1 MYGRGFTRRAL
12 YDRLVRP
19 GCTGQRQPAVA
30 GGMPLV
36 RRDTT
41 KHVVAAWH
49 VAAAERGDSGVYPRG
64 SVRTTQNPLQ
74 RKTPLCYESWKDSSK
89 AGASETPSPFAL
101 TGGNGWCR
109 GTRRA
114 IYLADAILAENAG
127 SCKSQIVRAVFST
140 PAKRPPTSLEYEEC
154 GRFVFEVEKRSFV

>member
-1 MYGRGFTRRAL
+1 MYGRGFTTCRL

-30 GGMPLV
+30 GGTPLV
-36 RRDTT
+36 RRYNTMHAAT
-41 KHVVAAWH
+41 AWQVV
-49 VAAAERGDSGVYPRG
+49 AAERGDSGVYPRG

-74 RKTPLCYESWKDSSK
+74 RKTPLCSDPWKDISK

-101 TGGNGWCR
+101 TGGNGRCR

-114 IYLADAILAENAG
+114 IHLAGAILAENAG
-127 SCKSQIVRAVFST
+127 NCKSQIVRAIFST
-140 PAKRPPTSLEYEEC
+140 PIERPPTSSGMRS
-154 GRFVFEVEKRSFV
+154 GRFAFGVEKRSFV